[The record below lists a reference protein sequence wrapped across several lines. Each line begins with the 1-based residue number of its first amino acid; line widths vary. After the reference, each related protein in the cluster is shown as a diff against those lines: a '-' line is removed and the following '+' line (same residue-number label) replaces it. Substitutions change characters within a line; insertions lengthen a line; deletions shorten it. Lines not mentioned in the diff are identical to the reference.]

1 MLEKKLI
8 EGCCKKDRKAQ
19 RELFATFYKPVF
31 RVVKR
36 YMSDFHESEDVTI
49 VVFNKV
55 FDKVDNFQYRG
66 EGSLRRWINTIAIN
80 ESIRAIKKVR
90 NLYSHSEPIDEVPV
104 IETESAIDV
113 EKVNLI
119 LAKMPR
125 GYRTV
130 FNLYAI
136 DGFSHS
142 EIAEALNISRNT
154 SKSQLLKARKFI
166 IGELEN
172 ESAYGT

>member
-8 EGCCKKDRKAQ
+8 ENCCKQDQQAQ
-19 RELFATFYKPVF
+19 RALFDTYYKSVF
-31 RVVKR
+31 RLVRR
-36 YMSDFHESEDVTI
+36 YMNDFHESEDVTI
-49 VVFNKV
+49 IVFNKV
-55 FDKVDNFQYRG
+55 FAKIDNFEYRG
-66 EGSLRRWINTIAIN
+66 EGSLRKWLNTIAIN

-90 NLYSHSEPIDEVPV
+90 NLHFQAEPIEEIPV
-104 IETESAIDV
+104 IESEAHIDV
-113 EKVNLI
+113 DKVNLI
-119 LAKMPR
+119 IQKMPR

-142 EIAEALNISRNT
+142 EIAEVLNISRNT

-166 IGELEN
+166 VNELKN
-172 ESAYGT
+172 GSAYGT